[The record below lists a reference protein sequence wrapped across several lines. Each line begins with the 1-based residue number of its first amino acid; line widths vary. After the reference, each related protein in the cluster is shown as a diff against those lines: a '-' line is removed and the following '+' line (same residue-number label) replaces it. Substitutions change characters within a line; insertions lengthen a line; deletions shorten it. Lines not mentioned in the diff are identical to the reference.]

1 MRARNGGRRGRMAEA
16 PANAAS
22 ARYGSNGKVSPMAQ
36 RIYIIEDDAALRDEL
51 AHVLEL
57 SGYAVAAYEGTW
69 ADTAAR
75 ALAAEPDC
83 IVLDLKL
90 PGADGHSLCRDIRA
104 KSSVPI
110 LMLTSSESEFD
121 EVMAMNLG
129 ADDYVV
135 KPYRPAVLLAHLQA
149 LLRRTGS
156 GTGDMVIR
164 HQGVTLNIGAG
175 TVTFQGRTAELTRNE
190 LRILQTLMRNP
201 GIVVPRSEIM
211 CALWESDAFIDDN
224 TLTVNV
230 NRLRKTLASLGVPD
244 DFLVTRRGVGYAV

>member
-1 MRARNGGRRGRMAEA
+1 MT
-16 PANAAS
+16 
-22 ARYGSNGKVSPMAQ
+22 Q
-36 RIYIIEDDAALRDEL
+36 RIYIIEDDTALRDEL

-57 SGYAVAAYEGTW
+57 SGYAVGAYEGTW

-75 ALAAEPDC
+75 ALAAEADC

-90 PGADGHSLCRDIRA
+90 PGADGHSICRDIRA
-104 KSSVPI
+104 HSDVPI

-121 EVMAMNLG
+121 EVMAMNLA

-149 LLRRTGS
+149 LLRRSATPAS
-156 GTGDMVIR
+156 DMVIR
-164 HQGVTLNIGAG
+164 HKGVELNVGSA
-175 TVTFQGRTAELTRNE
+175 TVSFAGRTAELTRNE

-230 NRLRKTLASLGVPD
+230 NRLRKTLAALGVPD
-244 DFLVTRRGVGYAV
+244 DFLTTRRGVGYTV